1 MRKNHLYNNIYNYFL
16 QIPCG
21 FDFLKTFDM
30 FFKCHKVFNVAYHSG
45 IVKLMHF
52 IDYYLYEDKENAE
65 IDITVTMQ
73 KVSEKLNICDLSND
87 SDNSLSNEVQ

>member
-1 MRKNHLYNNIYNYFL
+1 
-16 QIPCG
+16 
-21 FDFLKTFDM
+21 
-30 FFKCHKVFNVAYHSG
+30 
-45 IVKLMHF
+45 MHF